1 MYQVHTVEFPKMGLD
16 FNINPT
22 AFSIGGFTIQW
33 YGVIIAMGFLL
44 AFLYLMFSCRKFNV
58 DQDRLI
64 DAVIVGMI
72 GGIIGA
78 RLYYVIFYPGDQ
90 YVKEPLSILYIW
102 NGGLAI
108 YGGIIGGLLCGA
120 LMAKLRGLKI
130 AAVLDLAAL
139 GFLIGQTVGRW
150 GNYVNQEA
158 FGTATDL
165 PWGMISDRTRLIVD
179 GPVHPCFL
187 YESLWCLVGFGLLHL
202 FATKLRRYD
211 GQVFLLY
218 LMWYGLGRF
227 WIEGLRTDSLIA
239 PVLNLRVSQLLAAA
253 TVLIALAFLAIFR
266 NKTSLTGIG
275 SPKVMALNG
284 ITLAA
289 AEGAADDGK
298 STIFGD
304 ITPKPELEGSEE
316 TEEALA
322 EEKTEEVLFED
333 IQSQASAEDAA
344 APEEADSAEET
355 GSNETTPQ
363 EAGNATEIITEE
375 TPVQES
381 ADTHEE

>member
-1 MYQVHTVEFPKMGLD
+1 MYQVHTVEFPKLGLD

-22 AFSIGGFTIQW
+22 AFSIGNFTIQW

-90 YVKEPLSILYIW
+90 YVKDPISILYIW

-165 PWGMISDRTRLIVD
+165 PWGMMSDRTRLMVD

-187 YESLWCLVGFGLLHL
+187 YESIWCLIGFGLLHL
-202 FATKLRRYD
+202 FATRVRRYD

-218 LMWYGLGRF
+218 LLWYGLGRF

-239 PVLNLRVSQLLAAA
+239 PVINLRISQLLAAA
-253 TVLIALAFLAIFR
+253 TVLVACALLIVFR
-266 NKTSLTGIG
+266 NKTSLSGIG
-275 SPKVMALNG
+275 SSKVMALNG
-284 ITLAA
+284 ITFAV
-289 AEGAADDGK
+289 AEREVGDGN
-298 STIFGD
+298 STIFSD
-304 ITPKPELEGSEE
+304 ITSQTEINDTVNGSDIEKSTDDDTPVIE
-316 TEEALA
+316 DNPTEDMA
-322 EEKTEEVLFED
+322 
-333 IQSQASAEDAA
+333 QSK
-344 APEEADSAEET
+344 
-355 GSNETTPQ
+355 ETTH
-363 EAGNATEIITEE
+363 TEIIA
-375 TPVQES
+375 QES
-381 ADTHEE
+381 ASDADAQEE

>member
-1 MYQVHTVEFPKMGLD
+1 MYQVHTVEFPKLGLD

-22 AFSIGGFTIQW
+22 AFSIGNFTIQW

-90 YVKEPLSILYIW
+90 YVKDPISILYIW

-120 LMAKLRGLKI
+120 LMAKLRKLNI
-130 AAVLDLAAL
+130 VAVLDLAAL

-165 PWGMISDRTRLIVD
+165 PWGMISDRTRLMVD

-187 YESLWCLVGFGLLHL
+187 YESIWCLIGFGLLHL
-202 FATKLRRYD
+202 FATRVRRYD

-218 LMWYGLGRF
+218 LLWYGLGRF

-239 PVLNLRVSQLLAAA
+239 PVINLRISQLLAAA
-253 TVLIALAFLAIFR
+253 TVLVALSLLIVFR
-266 NKTSLTGIG
+266 NKTSLSGIG
-275 SPKVMALNG
+275 SSKVMALNG
-284 ITLAA
+284 ITFAV
-289 AEGAADDGK
+289 AESEVGDGK
-298 STIFGD
+298 STIFSD
-304 ITPKPELEGSEE
+304 ITSKPEINDAVNGSDIEESADDDSPVIEDNLTEDMAQSEE
-316 TEEALA
+316 T
-322 EEKTEEVLFED
+322 
-333 IQSQASAEDAA
+333 
-344 APEEADSAEET
+344 
-355 GSNETTPQ
+355 TP
-363 EAGNATEIITEE
+363 TEI
-375 TPVQES
+375 VAQES
-381 ADTHEE
+381 ASDDAAQKE

>member
-1 MYQVHTVEFPKMGLD
+1 MYQVHTVEFPKLGLD

-22 AFSIGGFTIQW
+22 AFSIGNFTIQW

-90 YVKEPLSILYIW
+90 YVKDPISILYIW

-120 LMAKLRGLKI
+120 FMAKLRRLKI

-165 PWGMISDRTRLIVD
+165 PWGMMSDRTRLMVD

-187 YESLWCLVGFGLLHL
+187 YESIWCLIGFGLLHL
-202 FATKLRRYD
+202 VATKVRRYD

-218 LMWYGLGRF
+218 LLWYGLGRF

-239 PVLNLRVSQLLAAA
+239 PVINLRISQLLAAA
-253 TVLIALAFLAIFR
+253 TVLVALALLIVFR
-266 NKTSLTGIG
+266 NKTSLSGIG
-275 SPKVMALNG
+275 SSKVMALNG
-284 ITLAA
+284 ITFAV
-289 AEGAADDGK
+289 AESEIGDGK
-298 STIFGD
+298 STIFSD
-304 ITPKPELEGSEE
+304 ITPKSVRNDTVNDSDIEETAEVDSPVIEDNPVEDTAQSEE
-316 TEEALA
+316 TTVTTH
-322 EEKTEEVLFED
+322 TENVVE
-333 IQSQASAEDAA
+333 
-344 APEEADSAEET
+344 
-355 GSNETTPQ
+355 
-363 EAGNATEIITEE
+363 
-375 TPVQES
+375 ES
-381 ADTHEE
+381 ASDEAAQKE

>member
-1 MYQVHTVEFPKMGLD
+1 MYQVHTVEFPKLGLD

-44 AFLYLMFSCRKFNV
+44 AFLYIMFGCKKFNV
-58 DQDRLI
+58 DPDKLI

-72 GGIIGA
+72 GGIVGA
-78 RLYYVIFYPGDQ
+78 RLYYVVFYPGDQ
-90 YVKEPLSILYIW
+90 YIKDPMSILYIW

-108 YGGIIGGLLCGA
+108 YGGIVGGLLCGA
-120 LMAKLRGLKI
+120 LMAKLRGLKV
-130 AAVLDLAAL
+130 AAVLDMAAL

-165 PWGMISDRTRLIVD
+165 PWGMISERTQLLVP

-218 LMWYGLGRF
+218 LTWYGIGRF
-227 WIEGLRTDSLIA
+227 LIEGLRTDSLIT
-239 PVLNLRVSQLLAAA
+239 PIFNLRVSQVVAAV
-253 TVLIALAFLAIFR
+253 TVIIALSLLLVFR

-275 SPKVMALNG
+275 SAAVMAQNG
-284 ITLAA
+284 IQLEIASA
-289 AEGAADDGK
+289 AEVSSEG
-298 STIFGD
+298 STMFGD
-304 ITPKPELEGSEE
+304 ITPKPD
-316 TEEALA
+316 
-322 EEKTEEVLFED
+322 FED
-333 IQSQASAEDAA
+333 RDDVASETDLEKQIEII
-344 APEEADSAEET
+344 EENNSAEEQP
-355 GSNETTPQ
+355 SE
-363 EAGNATEIITEE
+363 EIVSDSSEESTEE
-375 TPVQES
+375 SPE
-381 ADTHEE
+381 

>member
-1 MYQVHTVEFPKMGLD
+1 MYQVHTVEFPKLGLD

-90 YVKEPLSILYIW
+90 YVKDPISILYIW

-120 LMAKLRGLKI
+120 LMAKLRHLKI

-165 PWGMISDRTRLIVD
+165 PWGMVSDRTRLIVE

-218 LMWYGLGRF
+218 LLWYGLGRF

-239 PVLNLRVSQLLAAA
+239 PILNLRVSQLMAAA
-253 TVLIALAFLAIFR
+253 TVLVALALLVIFR
-266 NKTSLTGIG
+266 NRTSLTGIG
-275 SPKVMALNG
+275 SSKVMALNG
-284 ITLAA
+284 ITFAA
-289 AEGAADDGK
+289 VEGAADDGK

-304 ITPKPELEGSEE
+304 ITPKPELDDSEVTEEEE
-316 TEEALA
+316 TE
-322 EEKTEEVLFED
+322 KISSED
-333 IQSQASAEDAA
+333 ISLQTVAEDAVVPA
-344 APEEADSAEET
+344 EETDFNETAPEET
-355 GSNETTPQ
+355 GT
-363 EAGNATEIITEE
+363 ATESITEE
-375 TPVQES
+375 TSEQES
-381 ADTHEE
+381 ADTHKE

>member
-1 MYQVHTVEFPKMGLD
+1 MYQVHTVEFPKLGLD
-16 FNINPT
+16 FNISPT

-33 YGVIIAMGFLL
+33 YGVIIAVGFLL

-58 DQDRLI
+58 DQDKLI
-64 DAVIVGMI
+64 DAIIVGMI

-90 YVKEPLSILYIW
+90 YVKDPLSILYIW

-108 YGGIIGGLLCGA
+108 YGGIIGGILCGA
-120 LMAKLRGLKI
+120 LMAKLRGLKV

-139 GFLIGQTVGRW
+139 GFLIGQAVGRW

-165 PWGMISDRTRLIVD
+165 PWGMISDRTRLLVD

-202 FATKLRRYD
+202 VATKFRRYD

-218 LMWYGLGRF
+218 LLWYGLGRF

-239 PVLNLRVSQLLAAA
+239 PILNLRVSQLLAAA
-253 TVLIALAFLAIFR
+253 TVLVALALLIAFR

-275 SPKVMALNG
+275 SPKVMERNG
-284 ITLAA
+284 ISFALAA
-289 AEGAADDGK
+289 ETEEK
-298 STIFGD
+298 STMFGD
-304 ITPKPELEGSEE
+304 ITPKPELPEE
-316 TEEALA
+316 NEAPA
-322 EEKTEEVLFED
+322 
-333 IQSQASAEDAA
+333 
-344 APEEADSAEET
+344 EEADKTENPAGTGEPAQQDEAEESGT
-355 GSNETTPQ
+355 AEQ
-363 EAGNATEIITEE
+363 TEI
-375 TPVQES
+375 PQNKDFADQES
-381 ADTHEE
+381 ESSEK